1 MYPAHQRQTVYLAGA
16 RGWFLEKDAAEQ
28 VADAE
33 EDEDDRGHH
42 DRHEAD
48 HRAETRSVA
57 LHEA

>member
-1 MYPAHQRQTVYLAGA
+1 MYPAYQRQTEYSAGA
-16 RGWFLEKDAAEQ
+16 GGLFLEKEAAEQ

-48 HRAETRSVA
+48 HRAESRSVA
-57 LHEA
+57 LHVA